1 MPKSSLVLLC
11 QLRRDLLWHAHE
23 ITQQQ
28 LLGRFEAEPVADLAM
43 HLRQR
48 YATPIRPR
56 GKKPA
61 AVVPG
66 RFALPV
72 AATPARPGSCTPA
85 SHSPRAGGSPAR
97 AGPDTGPSPATPW
110 PPHDIAPPSAAGA
123 HTPPTAPTPPPDRS
137 CSRSTGAYRQRHPH
151 RSANR
156 DGDGPPPSSASRAT
170 R

>member
-1 MPKSSLVLLC
+1 MNFARDPGGVMTGIGDPRATAWRLPCEYPCSHLVLLC
-11 QLRRDLLWHAHE
+11 QLRRDPLWHAHE
-23 ITQQQ
+23 LTQQQ

-72 AATPARPGSCTPA
+72 AATPARPGNCTPA
-85 SHSPRAGGSPAR
+85 SHHRVPVE
-97 AGPDTGPSPATPW
+97 
-110 PPHDIAPPSAAGA
+110 APPESALILVL
-123 HTPPTAPTPPPDRS
+123 
-137 CSRSTGAYRQRHPH
+137 QRKKF
-151 RSANR
+151 
-156 DGDGPPPSSASRAT
+156 
-170 R
+170 